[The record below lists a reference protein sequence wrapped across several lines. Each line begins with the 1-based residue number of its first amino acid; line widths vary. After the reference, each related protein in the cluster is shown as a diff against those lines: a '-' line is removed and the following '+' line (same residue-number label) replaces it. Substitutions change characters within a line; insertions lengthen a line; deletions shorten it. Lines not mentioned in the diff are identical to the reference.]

1 MKLTSFF
8 SGAGGLDRGFEN
20 AGFKVLYANEYD
32 KTIWATYRHNFP
44 HTKLDERSIVDIEVE
59 EVADCDGM
67 IGGPPC
73 QSWSEAGSLRGIED
87 ARGQLFFEYIRI
99 LEGKRPLF
107 FLAENV
113 SGILFN
119 RHRGA
124 FESIL
129 VNFAKLGYNVSYG
142 LLNANNFKQA
152 LSDLKVIDSEFKNN
166 ADVNNLLGYSSRKLK
181 QYKPAATYYEKA
193 LKLNPNHLGALEYQ
207 GELFVLTN
215 KVSAAKKNLVKLEKL
230 CGLKCGE
237 YLDLKKAIGKK

>member
-1 MKLTSFF
+1 MRLTLIITLLLALTPS
-8 SGAGGLDRGFEN
+8 ANAANTGGGSAPAPAPVVAPTPTPTPTTAAPTPTPAAAKSVNSEL
-20 AGFKVLYANEYD
+20 AKV
-32 KTIWATYRHNFP
+32 TT
-44 HTKLDERSIVDIEVE
+44 
-59 EVADCDGM
+59 
-67 IGGPPC
+67 
-73 QSWSEAGSLRGIED
+73 
-87 ARGQLFFEYIRI
+87 
-99 LEGKRPLF
+99 
-107 FLAENV
+107 
-113 SGILFN
+113 
-119 RHRGA
+119 
-124 FESIL
+124 
-129 VNFAKLGYNVSYG
+129 

-152 LSDLKVIDSEFKNN
+152 LADLKIIDSEFKNN

>member
-1 MKLTSFF
+1 MRLTLIITLLLALTPS
-8 SGAGGLDRGFEN
+8 ANAANTGGGSAPAPAPVVAPTPTPTPTPTVVTPTPTPAAVKTVN
-20 AGFKVLYANEYD
+20 AELAKV
-32 KTIWATYRHNFP
+32 TT
-44 HTKLDERSIVDIEVE
+44 
-59 EVADCDGM
+59 
-67 IGGPPC
+67 
-73 QSWSEAGSLRGIED
+73 
-87 ARGQLFFEYIRI
+87 
-99 LEGKRPLF
+99 
-107 FLAENV
+107 
-113 SGILFN
+113 
-119 RHRGA
+119 
-124 FESIL
+124 
-129 VNFAKLGYNVSYG
+129 

-207 GELFVLTN
+207 GELFVLTS